1 MKFNYTVTRKQYKK
15 IISNYYNKVILILLL
30 GYSVLFFVFGIS
42 YIKEFFRLFG
52 MIYFISIIF
61 LFMFSII
68 FKYISIFINLK
79 INDKVT
85 NKSYGTYNIEINED
99 EIILNI
105 NDNRYITKF
114 NDIKKLKLKKNKL
127 IIIPKNS
134 KVMITISKKQI
145 NNIELYNQIT
155 NLLNNNYK
163 AKK

>member
-1 MKFNYTVTRKQYKK
+1 
-15 IISNYYNKVILILLL
+15 
-30 GYSVLFFVFGIS
+30 
-42 YIKEFFRLFG
+42 
-52 MIYFISIIF
+52 
-61 LFMFSII
+61 MFSII